1 MAARS
6 KKLQWNQADT
16 STLEGKSLINKT
28 LHVEA
33 VIRSSSASKVVRNQ
47 YRSTHMN
54 TIRKYFWV
62 ALVSL
67 ALLAVGCSRSGFGGR
82 SDSQIQ
88 ADAQKKVNADSNV
101 GSKVVIDA
109 NNGVVTLSGNVAS
122 DMERN
127 AAANDAAQVDGVNKV
142 VNNLQVAPAAAF
154 NSQAQPVASN
164 TEPQAMEQPRTSA
177 ARPRRRPSPSSG
189 YNRGSDSGL
198 RTTVPSTNDTSAN
211 NSNGSG
217 NTSSNSTAGNY
228 DSNQSTPAA
237 PSKVTIPA
245 GTGLTIRLNEE
256 LNSEKA
262 QVGDVFHGSISTP
275 VTIDNETV
283 IPTSADVEGR
293 VVEVKSAG
301 RFAGQSVLTI
311 ELTRLLMNGKSYNLQ
326 TDRWSKSGSGRGKS
340 TAAKVGGGAAV
351 GAILGGIF
359 GGGKGAAIGA
369 AAGAGAGTGVS
380 AINKGQQIVLK
391 PETVLNFQMENSIT
405 VTPGASRQ
413 SM

>member
-1 MAARS
+1 M
-6 KKLQWNQADT
+6 
-16 STLEGKSLINKT
+16 KT
-28 LHVEA
+28 
-33 VIRSSSASKVVRNQ
+33 N
-47 YRSTHMN
+47 
-54 TIRKYFWV
+54 RKYFWV

-67 ALLAVGCSRSGFGGR
+67 ALFAAGCSRSGFGGR

-88 ADAQKKVNADSNV
+88 ADVQNKINTDNNVPNKVTIDS
-101 GSKVVIDA
+101 K
-109 NNGVVTLSGNVAS
+109 NGVVTLSGNVDN
-122 DMERN
+122 DMARN
-127 AAANDAAQVDGVNKV
+127 AAANDAAQVDGVKTV

-154 NSQAQPVASN
+154 NS
-164 TEPQAMEQPRTSA
+164 EPQPATTYNEPPQTQQPRTPA
-177 ARPRRRPSPSSG
+177 ARPHRRPSPSHN
-189 YNRGSDSGL
+189 YNNGSDSGL
-198 RTTVPSTNDTSAN
+198 RTTVPSTNDTS
-211 NSNGSG
+211 
-217 NTSSNSTAGNY
+217 TSSNNSGGGNTGSNTSAGNY
-228 DSNQSTPAA
+228 DQGRNTPAPSV
-237 PSKVTIPA
+237 PSKITVPA

-262 QVGDVFHGSISTP
+262 QVGDVFHGSISSP

-311 ELTRLLMNGKSYNLQ
+311 ELTRLMMNGKSYNIQ

-380 AINKGQQIVLK
+380 AINKGQQIILK
-391 PETVLNFQMENSIT
+391 PETLLNFQMENSIT
-405 VTPGASRQ
+405 VTPGSSRQ